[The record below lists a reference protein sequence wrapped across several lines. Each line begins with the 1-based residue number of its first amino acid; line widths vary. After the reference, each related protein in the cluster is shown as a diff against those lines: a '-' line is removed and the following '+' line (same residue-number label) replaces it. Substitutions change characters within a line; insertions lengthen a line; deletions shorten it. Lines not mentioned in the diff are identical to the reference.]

1 MTINLTER
9 EIETLNNVL
18 TLWSRGVIVEDSQDY
33 MRLGIGSVLYK
44 INRGKSVQHK
54 YEEYVAGKTM

>member
-18 TLWSRGVIVEDSQDY
+18 TLWSRGVIVGDSQDY

-54 YEEYVAGKTM
+54 YEEYVARKTM